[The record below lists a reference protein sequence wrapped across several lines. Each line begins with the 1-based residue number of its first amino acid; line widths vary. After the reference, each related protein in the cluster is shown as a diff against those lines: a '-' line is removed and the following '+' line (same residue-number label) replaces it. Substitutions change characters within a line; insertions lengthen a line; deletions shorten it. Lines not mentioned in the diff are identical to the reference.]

1 MMRATM
7 FLLGCLTVAAAAQP
21 GSIRG
26 SVEDSETGDPLPGVN
41 ILVQGTYSGAV
52 SDLDGSFLI
61 PDLNPGDYTLEIT
74 MIGYK
79 VTRMTGVKVSA
90 NAATPVAARLEPTVL
105 ALGQEIVIVGE
116 QPLFDIEE
124 TASRKAFTAEDI
136 AGSIVQ
142 NVEDIVS
149 SQAGVVAQN
158 DEIHIRG
165 GRSYEA
171 AYLLDGLNVQ
181 DPLSGTGFGLRVA
194 AGAIEEMEVITGG
207 FNAEYGQAMS
217 GVVNVSTKEG
227 GTRYRGSLG
236 YKLDHFGFNGE
247 AKSNF
252 NTDVFEFTLQGA
264 EPLTRYALPALGIRP
279 PGKFS
284 LFFSGHLFVT
294 DSYAGFTA
302 DQLRS
307 SIFHGS
313 TYAPRQ
319 DNDWSGLFKTTWQ
332 IDPTHKLIAS
342 YNRSIRINQNTQSL
356 QTNLE
361 YVPPGPGYPY
371 EFQYNLDNFDT
382 FTHDNVLTALTWIHT
397 LGKSTFY
404 DVRLSRFFTHLRS
417 DVAGKHWTE
426 YTEPQDI
433 VTLPLEYYMTG
444 DSLIMVIPG
453 DGFYD
458 FGNGFTW
465 HDHHVEEY
473 TAKASISSNRG
484 SGHKVKAGIEATAQE
499 MQLVDIYAPWYGD
512 LGLNND
518 IYTVHPSFGA
528 AYLQDNITFSGMLAN
543 LGLRFDW
550 WFPGAFV
557 ERAVDDTTIAT
568 IPQEARDR
576 FNKDT
581 YGFFG
586 RRWKGR
592 ISPRVGISHPVS
604 DNQMLFFS
612 YGHFNKRPKPQFIY
626 AKLGPNSAQSTFQK
640 FGNPNL
646 DLETTVAYELG
657 VRQKFTQDDVLSVTA
672 YYKDIFDYVTTIS
685 VKGEGRLSGKS
696 FITYVNLDYARVR
709 GLELEYKKRAGR
721 YLTGRLSGSYSLAT
735 GKSSSSDD
743 AYLVARGQLD
753 EKPIKETTL
762 VWDRPLQLSADL
774 FFNVPAGDAPGFFGL
789 TLPDDWSASLRL
801 FLQSGKR
808 YTPYIATG
816 DSLADGRPNY
826 VSDYTRPYSRLGQHW
841 HWVDFNLTKY
851 FSFGGMKQSVEL
863 EILNILDRRNSNII
877 NPVTGRAYELG
888 DPTPPGWNDPLYPD
902 RQDPVQPYPFN
913 PARYLS
919 PRNIRVGFNVAF

>member
-1 MMRATM
+1 MIRGLL
-7 FLLGCLTVAAAAQP
+7 LLGMCGVAMAQP
-21 GSIRG
+21 GSIAG
-26 SVEDSETGDPLPGVN
+26 TVTDSQTGGPLPGVN

-52 SDLDGSFLI
+52 SDLDGSFSI
-61 PDLNPGDYTLEIT
+61 PGLKPGDYTLEVT

-79 VTRMTGVKVSA
+79 VVQMTGIKVSQGA
-90 NAATPVAARLEPTVL
+90 TTHVAATLEPTVL
-105 ALGQEIVIVGE
+105 ALGQEIVVIGE
-116 QPLFDIEE
+116 KPLFDIEE
-124 TASRKAFTAEDI
+124 TASRKAMTADDIAGAIVQHAEDI
-136 AGSIVQ
+136 VA
-142 NVEDIVS
+142 

-165 GRSYEA
+165 GRSYET
-171 AYLLDGLNVQ
+171 AYLIDGLSVQ

-194 AGAIEEMEVITGG
+194 AGAIQEMEVITGG

-217 GVVNVSTKEG
+217 GVVNISTREG
-227 GTRYRGSLG
+227 GGKYRGSFG
-236 YKLDHFGFNGE
+236 YKLDHFGFNDDSR
-247 AKSNF
+247 ANF
-252 NTDVFEFTLQGA
+252 NTDIVEFTLQGA
-264 EPLTRYALPALGIRP
+264 EPLTRYVLPAIGVRP
-279 PGKFS
+279 PGRFS
-284 LFFSGHLFVT
+284 LFLSGQALLT
-294 DSYAGFTA
+294 DSYAGYTA
-302 DQLRS
+302 RQLNS
-307 SIFHGS
+307 SILHG
-313 TYAPRQ
+313 TTFAPRQ

-332 IDPTHKLIAS
+332 IDDTHKLIAS
-342 YNRSIRINQNTQSL
+342 YNRSARINQNSQSL

-371 EFQYNLDNFDT
+371 EFQYNLDNYNT
-382 FTHDNVLTALTWIHT
+382 FTHDNTLFSLSWVHT
-397 LGKSTFY
+397 LNSSMFY
-404 DVRLSRFFTHLRS
+404 DVKLSRFFTHLRS
-417 DVAGKHWTE
+417 DVAGKHWSE

-433 VTLPLEYYMTG
+433 VTLPLEYYLTQ

-458 FGNGFTW
+458 FGNGFIW

-473 TAKASISSNRG
+473 TAKVSLSSNRG
-484 SGHKVKAGIEATAQE
+484 GGHRVKAGIEATAQE
-499 MQLVDIYAPWYGD
+499 MQLVDIYAPWYGA

-543 LGLRFDW
+543 VGLRFDW
-550 WFPGAFV
+550 WFPGEYV
-557 ERAVDDTTIAT
+557 ERAVDDTTVVT
-568 IPQEARDR
+568 IPQETRRR
-576 FNKDT
+576 FYEDT

-592 ISPRVGISHPVS
+592 LSPRIGISHPVS

-612 YGHFNKRPKPQFIY
+612 YGHFNKRPKPQFVY
-626 AKLGPNSAQSTFQK
+626 AKLGPNSARSTFQK

-657 VRQKFTQDDVLSVTA
+657 IRQKFTQNDVLSVTA

-696 FITYVNLDYARVR
+696 FITYLNLDYARVR
-709 GLELEYKKRAGR
+709 GLELEYRKRAGR
-721 YLTGRLSGSYSLAT
+721 YLNGRLSGSYSLAT
-735 GKSSSSDD
+735 GKSSSGED

-753 EKPIKETTL
+753 ENPIKETKL

-774 FFNVPAGDAPGFFGL
+774 YLDIPEGTSPRLLGL
-789 TLPDDWSASLRL
+789 ALPENWSASIRL
-801 FLQSGKR
+801 FLQTGKR

-816 DSLADGRPNY
+816 ATLQDGRPEY
-826 VSDYTRPYSRLGQHW
+826 VLDNDHPYSRLGQYW
-841 HWVDFNLTKY
+841 HWVDLNLTKY
-851 FSFGGMKQSVEL
+851 FRFLGMKQAVEL
-863 EILNILDRRNSNII
+863 EILNVFDRRNTNII
-877 NPVTGRAYELG
+877 NPVTGRAYEWG

-902 RQDPVQPYPFN
+902 RQAPVQPYPFN

-919 PRNIRVGFNVAF
+919 PRNIRVGINVAF